1 MRRSPPR
8 RWRHALAHRPAGP
21 GGEGGREEARNNQK
35 CATSSQMA
43 NLMNQR
49 GTDNTIDRPPSEALQ
64 PLFSRPPPLHYSC
77 RPPPPPH
84 PHLVHGVETENRRCP
99 VGIAAS
105 VLLRCNTALELA
117 DEVVLQTLA
126 KRGGAGFRV
135 SLGGITLIV
144 ECSKFEAFPST
155 LNSLP
160 PSLGLISYSY
170 PLPPPPPFPFFS
182 PSNLPPPP
190 SPHPSPGT

>member
-43 NLMNQR
+43 NLMNSV
-49 GTDNTIDRPPSEALQ
+49 GPTTPSTGHHRRHCSLC
-64 PLFSRPPPLHYSC
+64 SRAPPPQPNSC
-77 RPPPPPH
+77 GPPPPPT
-84 PHLVHGVETENRRCP
+84 PPLVHGVETENRRCP

-160 PSLGLISYSY
+160 PSLGPISYSY